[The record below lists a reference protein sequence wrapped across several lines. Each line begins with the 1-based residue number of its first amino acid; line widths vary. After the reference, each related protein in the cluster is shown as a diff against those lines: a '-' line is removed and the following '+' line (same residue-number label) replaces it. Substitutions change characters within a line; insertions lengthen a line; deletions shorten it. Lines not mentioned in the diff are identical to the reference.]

1 MNIIKQSPNIGK
13 RTAKLLIS
21 GYQQLFCF
29 KEPTCR
35 YFPSCSEYADEAIDR
50 HGVSKGSWI
59 SIKRLLRCHPWG
71 NYGYDPVPG
80 RPENV

>member
-1 MNIIKQSPNIGK
+1 MNIIKQTPNIGK
-13 RTAKLLIS
+13 KTIKFLIG
-21 GYQQLFCF
+21 GYQQISSF

-50 HGVSKGSWI
+50 HGVTKGSWI